1 MKNKKVLIG
10 YMYVIISGILF
21 GSMPLMADF
30 IYSEGVNSLSLV
42 FWRNILSIPILG
54 VLAYLQTG
62 SLKINR
68 KALPS
73 IAAVG
78 MSGCCITPFLLFSS
92 YNYIASGTATVFH
105 FIYPA
110 MVVVG
115 GFLIFRQKVSLGR
128 LLSVLTCI
136 AGILMF
142 YDPSEPLDLTGS
154 VLALLSG
161 IAYTAYILLLSKFKY
176 KEISGFLFSFYIS
189 LISTVALFI
198 ICIVTG
204 ELTLPQTLFGWG
216 MCVLF
221 ALAVNVGA
229 VVLFQ
234 RGTFYIDAQ
243 RAAIL
248 STTEPITSIFLGAL
262 FLNETIG
269 MRTAIGSFFVLMASV
284 LIALFDI
291 KQHQDKEAAEEA
303 AQEKA
308 QA

>member
-1 MKNKKVLIG
+1 M
-10 YMYVIISGILF
+10 
-21 GSMPLMADF
+21 
-30 IYSEGVNSLSLV
+30 
-42 FWRNILSIPILG
+42 
-54 VLAYLQTG
+54 
-62 SLKINR
+62 
-68 KALPS
+68 
-73 IAAVG
+73 
-78 MSGCCITPFLLFSS
+78 
-92 YNYIASGTATVFH
+92 
-105 FIYPA
+105 
-110 MVVVG
+110 
-115 GFLIFRQKVSLGR
+115 
-128 LLSVLTCI
+128 
-136 AGILMF
+136 
-142 YDPSEPLDLTGS
+142 
-154 VLALLSG
+154 
-161 IAYTAYILLLSKFKY
+161 
-176 KEISGFLFSFYIS
+176 FSFYIS

-204 ELTLPQTLFGWG
+204 ELTLPKTFFGWG

-291 KQHQDKEAAEEA
+291 KQHQDEEAAEEA

>member
-1 MKNKKVLIG
+1 MKDKKVLIG
-10 YMYVIISGILF
+10 YTFVILSGILF
-21 GSMPLMADF
+21 GSMPLMADY

-54 VLAYLQTG
+54 VLAYFQTG
-62 SLKINR
+62 SLKINP

-73 IAAVG
+73 ITFVG

-115 GFLIFRQKVSLGR
+115 GVLFFKQKVSLGS
-128 LLSVLTCI
+128 LLSVISCI
-136 AGILMF
+136 AGICMF
-142 YDPSEPLDLTGS
+142 YNPGEPLDLTGS
-154 VLALLSG
+154 ALALLSG

-189 LISTVALFI
+189 LISTAALLV
-198 ICIVTG
+198 ICLVSG
-204 ELTLPQTLFGWG
+204 QLTFPQTFGGWG

-262 FLNETIG
+262 FLNEKIG
-269 MRTAIGSFFVLMASV
+269 LRTGIGSFLVLLASV
-284 LIALFDI
+284 LIAVFDI
-291 KQHQDKEAAEEA
+291 NKSKKAKKEEA
-303 AQEKA
+303 AQA
-308 QA
+308 